1 MNKLKQFPSVYY
13 ISLEESV
20 ERQEN
25 IKKQFLQYGIEPK
38 AIISKRFFE
47 SSDIVFGK
55 NAYSMDPGTIGCAI
69 SHLKALKEWYYNTD
83 DVYAFFCEDDLS
95 LETVDYWNFYWQEFV
110 DSIPEDADCVQLVR
124 LKEGGH
130 FKDYNLRKR
139 EYNDWSVTA
148 YIITRDYAKKI
159 IDKYCIGDAYKLEI
173 REQDVMPLIEYII
186 FDNYEGTIYSF
197 PLFVEDC
204 KLDST
209 FIKSKNHDKNLHQ
222 DTHLKSY
229 NSVINWWKNTANK
242 KTLNELYYGDN
253 KNYSDKKI
261 VDYTTFYG
269 PTCKEMLELRINI
282 LKDYV
287 DEFIICESNKS
298 QSGIPIE
305 YELNKTIE
313 ELNLPKDKIRV
324 IELNIPED
332 NHLPI
337 EEIDKINCYDGN
349 DVNENSVRAR
359 TRDRL
364 QKDALLQVINDYEDD
379 TVFIHS
385 DIDEIIKPDC
395 IDYISNIVKNTPD
408 VVIRIPLVHLEGR
421 ADLRVYHKNSNTP
434 KEWTGMFMATK
445 QQLKNATP
453 TQIRS
458 NVFNPYPINFITENG
473 VRCEDLGW
481 HFSWMGGKEK
491 LKIKSKSFTH
501 YDDKFS
507 YLTTEKYK
515 TSYEEGYYDSLTLTE
530 GSIPPS
536 GDKNMILKKYNTDKL
551 PNEVFLLSK
560 VREFLL
566 PVQLDVSKNYVQND
580 LDQLLNEYSIDT
592 ENAEKNFNLALW
604 YERKGHTAPALS
616 FFLRCA
622 ERAEDKLLAY
632 EALIWGHYCYE
643 KQGTRDTTAKTLLQH
658 ALSVLP
664 KRPEAYF
671 LLSRFNRKRH
681 WWQDSYLYATQ
692 ALEFCEFDNL
702 KSLRTDVDYHG
713 KYGIL
718 CEKAIS
724 SWWWDKA
731 DESRS
736 IFIELNNK
744 YSMNEE
750 YTNLVNEYIEKTKAN
765 VQKNS

>member
-1 MNKLKQFPSVYY
+1 MNKLNQFPSVYY

-25 IKKQFLQYGIEPK
+25 IKKQFLEYGIEPK
-38 AIISKRFFE
+38 GIISKRFFE

-55 NAYSMDPGTIGCAI
+55 NAYSMEPGTIGCAI
-69 SHLKALKEWYYNTD
+69 SHLKAIKEWYYNTED
-83 DVYAFFCEDDLS
+83 TYAFFCEDDLS
-95 LETVDYWNFYWQEFV
+95 LETVQYWNFNWEEFI
-110 DSIPEDADCVQLVR
+110 DSLPEDADCIQLVR
-124 LKEGGH
+124 LKEGGQ
-130 FKDYNLRKR
+130 FKDYNLRQR

-159 IDKYCIGDAYKLEI
+159 IDKYCDGDAYKLEI

-204 KLDST
+204 RLDST
-209 FIKSKNHDKNLHQ
+209 FTKSKNHNKDLHQ

-229 NSVINWWKNTANK
+229 HSVINWWKNTASK
-242 KTLNELYYGDN
+242 KTLNELYLSENITYN
-253 KNYSDKKI
+253 DKKI
-261 VDYTTFYG
+261 VDYTTFYA

-287 DEFIICESNKS
+287 DQFIICESNKS
-298 QSGIPIE
+298 QSGIHIK
-305 YELNKTIE
+305 YELKKTIE
-313 ELNLPKDKIRV
+313 ELGLPKDKIRI
-324 IELNIPED
+324 IELDIPDD
-332 NHLPI
+332 NFLSVQQ
-337 EEIDKINCYDGN
+337 IDRINCYDGN

-359 TRDRL
+359 ARDRM
-364 QKDALLQVINDYEDD
+364 QKDALLQVLNDYDDD

-385 DIDEIIKPDC
+385 DIDEIIRPHC
-395 IDYISNIVKNTPD
+395 INYISNIVRNNLD
-408 VVIRIPLVHLEGR
+408 VVIRIPLIHLEGR
-421 ADLRVYHKNSNTP
+421 ADLRVYHKDSNTP
-434 KEWTGMFMATK
+434 KEWTGMFMTTK
-445 QQLKNATP
+445 RHLKNVTP

-458 NVFNPYPINFITENG
+458 NVFNPYPINFVTENG
-473 VRCEDLGW
+473 VRNEDLGW
-481 HFSWMGGKEK
+481 HFSWMGGKEQF
-491 LKIKSKSFTH
+491 KIKSKSFTH

-515 TSYEEGYYDSLTLTE
+515 TADEEGYYDSLTLLE
-530 GSIPPS
+530 GHTPPS
-536 GDKNMILKKYNTDKL
+536 GDKNLILKKHNTDDL
-551 PNEVFLLSK
+551 P
-560 VREFLL
+560 REIFLL
-566 PVQLDVSKNYVQND
+566 PKVRQFLLPIQLDGDKNYVQDD
-580 LDQLLNEYSIDT
+580 LDQLLNEYSVDT

-622 ERAEDKLLAY
+622 ERTEDKLLAY

-671 LLSRFNRKRH
+671 LLSRFNRKRY

-692 ALEFCEFDNL
+692 ALEFCEFENL
-702 KSLRTDVDYHG
+702 RSLRTDVDYHG
-713 KYGIL
+713 KYGII

-736 IFIELNNK
+736 IFIDLKNN

-750 YTNLVNEYIEKTKAN
+750 YTNIVNEYIETTKAN
-765 VQKNS
+765 LKKNS